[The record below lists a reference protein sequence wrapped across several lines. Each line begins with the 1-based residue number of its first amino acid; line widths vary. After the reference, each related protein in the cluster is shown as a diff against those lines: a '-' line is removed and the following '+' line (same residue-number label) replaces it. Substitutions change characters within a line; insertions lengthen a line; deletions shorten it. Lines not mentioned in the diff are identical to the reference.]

1 MGSGAVPKKFLEA
14 AKVIDGEQVKVGAP
28 GTGKARQSWFQERF
42 DTSVVQLDKS
52 ARELIAEHLGE
63 DVARLTGL
71 LQTLEGVYGAD
82 AQLTESEVQPFIG
95 DEGVPPWDLTDA
107 LDRGEIPTALRALQ
121 RMMGGGERHPLQ
133 IMATL
138 HSHYERI
145 LRLDGTEITN
155 EKEAAAHLQMKG
167 STFPAKKA
175 LSQMRRL
182 GPERTR
188 RAMRLLSQADLDLRG
203 KSALDGD
210 VVLEIL
216 VARLAQLSR

>member
-1 MGSGAVPKKFLEA
+1 MGQWRSTKKFLEA

-95 DEGVPPWDLTDA
+95 DEGECHPGTSPTPWTGKYQPPFA
-107 LDRGEIPTALRALQ
+107 
-121 RMMGGGERHPLQ
+121 
-133 IMATL
+133 
-138 HSHYERI
+138 YY
-145 LRLDGTEITN
+145 
-155 EKEAAAHLQMKG
+155 
-167 STFPAKKA
+167 
-175 LSQMRRL
+175 
-182 GPERTR
+182 
-188 RAMRLLSQADLDLRG
+188 
-203 KSALDGD
+203 SA
-210 VVLEIL
+210 
-216 VARLAQLSR
+216 